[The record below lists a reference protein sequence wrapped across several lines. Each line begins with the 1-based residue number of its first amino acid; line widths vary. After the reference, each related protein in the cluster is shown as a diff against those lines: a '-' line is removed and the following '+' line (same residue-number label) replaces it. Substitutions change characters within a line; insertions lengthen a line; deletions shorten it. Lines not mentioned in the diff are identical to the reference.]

1 MERALNPPEGKSLSE
16 ASAFA
21 MDHFADAGND
31 RTARAILAPLEGAGR
46 DSVMRA
52 RRLVKKG
59 VDAYYK
65 GQPIESLQLH
75 DQAAVAMGN
84 DAPDFDR
91 LWMKLKRADA
101 LLRNARPPDGV
112 QNAAAA
118 RRLMDE
124 VVSESRTLGFDWL
137 LGQALVSKTA
147 ASANMQDFNY
157 TLPILH
163 EALAKLSSVGTP
175 EDLVRPLNYL
185 AMVYSIAGDAEKS
198 LDTTYQALRLTAPD
212 DNVRL
217 AQLYW
222 IAGLQLSRMGYTRY
236 SKTLEQKAVRYAY
249 ASDNPGVIAGIVPA
263 LGSRHAREG
272 DYETAENILHEIGML
287 RRRVRAA
294 GEEELFSL
302 SFNLLCSQV
311 MKGKGDPDHAE
322 NCLKENLRVLDK
334 QTIAPPGF
342 FAETLLQLGGIQWA
356 NSDFDRARE
365 TFRRAIEVIEVN
377 DAYLATSVLRMP
389 FESQR
394 RDIYDMAIGFEY
406 DQNSKEAAWDYAQ
419 RYRSKLFLEFLRQKN
434 PNVLDR
440 AINRADAQQLIPENL
455 QVLEYVVL
463 KDRLLIWLVSRD
475 KFFSVSVS
483 VTRGDIEAKVSS
495 FLADINRK
503 KDIEKQSSEL
513 YRLLIEP
520 VEAELDPKKTLA
532 IVPDLALHRLNFP
545 ALYSAATEKFLIQ
558 QHAILESPNLT
569 TLLSGQNGPRTHGK
583 VVAFGARQDSV
594 GAAEELHALKR
605 IYGDIDTFNGPAALK
620 PAFLL
625 SLTGASTLHY
635 VGHSQDAAD
644 PLRSSILLDGDR
656 EGPNSVTAAD
666 ISNQKMPANSVVVLA
681 SCDSSVGNSRDGIG
695 MRGLTSAFLISGAGS
710 VVGSLWLV
718 ESESTSQL
726 VLRFHKDFAAGT
738 PAIVALRNAQLALIE
753 KGDHPYYWSGF
764 VVTGNTSAL

>member
-1 MERALNPPEGKSLSE
+1 MTNPAGSRRRLHRSNALLLLLIFGLAAAAAIAYTLLDTQESRVDVLLSRVAQARVGGGRFFRASKSQPSSDELKEALHDADVYLASEPESVETSQLRALVVAGDGRLQEAARALTKLIDEDVQNPELLNDLGVVYLGLGGENVVNYFKAAELFEHAAKTAPSAPAPHFNAATALRQGQIDDLAELEFKEFRRLEPRPLVGDGRPDAPPSATSLLEQLDRMLIDGETAKAKELLDRYPTHFRRIAMERALNPPEGKSLSE

-311 MKGKGDPDHAE
+311 MKGKGDPDQAE

-356 NSDFDRARE
+356 HSDFDGARD

-389 FESQR
+389 FESQ
-394 RDIYDMAIGFEY
+394 
-406 DQNSKEAAWDYAQ
+406 
-419 RYRSKLFLEFLRQKN
+419 
-434 PNVLDR
+434 
-440 AINRADAQQLIPENL
+440 
-455 QVLEYVVL
+455 
-463 KDRLLIWLVSRD
+463 
-475 KFFSVSVS
+475 
-483 VTRGDIEAKVSS
+483 
-495 FLADINRK
+495 
-503 KDIEKQSSEL
+503 
-513 YRLLIEP
+513 
-520 VEAELDPKKTLA
+520 
-532 IVPDLALHRLNFP
+532 
-545 ALYSAATEKFLIQ
+545 
-558 QHAILESPNLT
+558 
-569 TLLSGQNGPRTHGK
+569 
-583 VVAFGARQDSV
+583 
-594 GAAEELHALKR
+594 
-605 IYGDIDTFNGPAALK
+605 
-620 PAFLL
+620 
-625 SLTGASTLHY
+625 
-635 VGHSQDAAD
+635 
-644 PLRSSILLDGDR
+644 
-656 EGPNSVTAAD
+656 
-666 ISNQKMPANSVVVLA
+666 
-681 SCDSSVGNSRDGIG
+681 
-695 MRGLTSAFLISGAGS
+695 
-710 VVGSLWLV
+710 
-718 ESESTSQL
+718 
-726 VLRFHKDFAAGT
+726 
-738 PAIVALRNAQLALIE
+738 
-753 KGDHPYYWSGF
+753 
-764 VVTGNTSAL
+764 